1 MGVTSTLTYLGPFL
15 ALPMTITVRLF
26 VLGLVQVLMCL
37 METAETILRQVSIA
51 KENTVVVHTSLLHST
66 FEGSTPQTKNMDTG
80 GVSDCID

>member
-51 KENTVVVHTSLLHST
+51 KENTVVVHTSLHIRRFNPTNKEYGYRRSLRLH
-66 FEGSTPQTKNMDTG
+66 
-80 GVSDCID
+80 